1 MTLIVRP
8 AIAADLPAITRIYGD
23 AVRHGTASFE
33 LDSPDEPEMARRYQA
48 IVDAG
53 FPYLAAVRDTTVCGY
68 AYATAYR
75 PRPAYRFAVENS
87 IYVAADAHRQ
97 GVGQALLTRLIDE
110 TTARGFR
117 QMIAVI
123 GDSGQSASIGLH
135 RHNGF
140 TFSGTVHAVGFKHG
154 RWLDTVIMQ
163 RALGSG
169 DTTPPADSGPTA

>member
-8 AIAADLPAITRIYGD
+8 ATAADVPAFTRIYGD

-33 LDSPDEPEMARRYQA
+33 LDAPNEPEMARRYQA
-48 IVDAG
+48 IVGAG
-53 FPYLAAVRDTTVCGY
+53 FPYLAAVRGDVVCGY
-68 AYATAYR
+68 AYANAYR
-75 PRPAYRFAVENS
+75 PRPAYRFSVENS
-87 IYVAADAHRQ
+87 IYVATGAHRQ

-110 TTARGFR
+110 ATALGFR

-135 RHNGF
+135 RRNGF
-140 TFSGTVHAVGFKHG
+140 MFSGTVHAVGFKHG

-163 RALGSG
+163 RALGAG
-169 DTTPPADSGPTA
+169 DTTPPSDQRATV